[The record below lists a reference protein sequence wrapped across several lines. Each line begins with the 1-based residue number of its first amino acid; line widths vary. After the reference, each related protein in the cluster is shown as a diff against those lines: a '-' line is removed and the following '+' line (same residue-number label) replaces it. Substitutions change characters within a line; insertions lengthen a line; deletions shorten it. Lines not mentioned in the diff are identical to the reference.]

1 MSHPMDRLWLHTRKL
16 VVVLELAI
24 SISCFSLSVMDIV
37 EAQVVTVELSA
48 VQAEAR
54 AELFQTTPSRAMLLL
69 SAFWQ

>member
-1 MSHPMDRLWLHTRKL
+1 MSHPKDRLWLHTRKL